1 MAERKEFF
9 EVTVNFEELEV
20 HARSKDSTL
29 RWVSAIELGQIG
41 TEEAASLLWSLTTD
55 ADENVRDAAKLG
67 LNQCDPVIVGK
78 VLSTKWTVEP
88 SDESDVSVG
97 SMAMHVAW
105 KIRPLDIPTPENE
118 WMVDA
123 AVLNIIQMEG
133 PITGARLMR
142 LYGSAVYPDSP
153 KRLSKSRITS
163 AAKRLQRRFLVAR
176 ADDLSGVE
184 LDFWTLYNIGG
195 SEIVIREQ
203 GQRRLGEIPASE
215 VRACVKQ
222 EMGER
227 FERASR
233 DDRFAVLLSIYGIKP
248 RDFHIVGAIL
258 ENEWQGLLKS

>member
-9 EVTVNFEELEV
+9 EVTVNFEDLEV

-29 RWVSAIELGQIG
+29 RWVAAIELGQIG
-41 TEEAASLLWSLTTD
+41 TEEAVSLLWSLTTD
-55 ADENVRDAAKLG
+55 SDENVRDAAKLG

-88 SDESDVSVG
+88 SQESDPSPG
-97 SMAMHVAW
+97 SMAKHVAW
-105 KIRPLDIPTPENE
+105 KVRPLDIPTPENE

-123 AVLNIIQMEG
+123 AVLNIIHTEG
-133 PITGARLMR
+133 PITGARLIR

-153 KRLSKSRITS
+153 RRLPKNRITN
-163 AAKRLQRRFLVAR
+163 AVKRLQKRFLIAR
-176 ADDLSGVE
+176 TDDLSQIE
-184 LDFWTLYNIGG
+184 LDFWTLYSIGG

-203 GQRRLGEIPASE
+203 GQRRLSGIPASE

-222 EMGER
+222 EMGDR
-227 FERASR
+227 FERASQ
-233 DDRFAVLLSIYGIKP
+233 DDRFAILLSIYGIKP
-248 RDFHIVGAIL
+248 KDYHIVGAIL

>member
-9 EVTVNFEELEV
+9 AVTVNFEDLEV

-29 RWVSAIELGQIG
+29 RWVAAIELGQIG
-41 TEEAASLLWSLTTD
+41 TEEAVSLLWSLTTD
-55 ADENVRDAAKLG
+55 SDENVRDAAKLG
-67 LNQCDPVIVGK
+67 LNQCDPLLVGE
-78 VLSTKWTVEP
+78 VLSTKWNVEP
-88 SDESDVSVG
+88 SQESDASVG
-97 SMAMHVAW
+97 SMAKHVAW
-105 KIRPLDIPTPENE
+105 KVRPLDIPTPENE

-123 AVLNIIQMEG
+123 AVLNIIQSEG
-133 PITGARLMR
+133 PITGARLLR

-153 KRLSKSRITS
+153 KRLSKIRIAS
-163 AAKRLQRRFLVAR
+163 ATKRLQRRFLIAR
-176 ADDLSGVE
+176 TDDLLEVE
-184 LDFWTLYNIGG
+184 LDFCTLYSIGG

-222 EMGER
+222 EMGDR
-227 FERASR
+227 FERASQ

-248 RDFHIVGAIL
+248 KDFHIVGAIL